1 MKEYWLNKKNNK
13 DLIIFFS
20 GWGMDQ
26 NPFKPLKCN
35 DIDILMYYD
44 YSDLKLNNSSLKNI
58 INSEKYLNIYLIG
71 FSLGVGILG
80 YLLNDELINKVNR
93 VIAINGTL
101 EPIDDEK
108 GIPKQIFEN
117 TIKYWDS
124 KNKINFIKRMCR
136 DQDTVNKYLSNLPD
150 RTLSDEL
157 KELQDLYDLFKDQD
171 IVKKNFFDTAII
183 AKNDRIFPA
192 KNQIDHWIGKVKIIK
207 YDKTPHFIFY
217 NWDNWEDI
225 LKDVTENR

>member
-1 MKEYWLNKKNNK
+1 MKEFWINKKNNK
-13 DLIIFFS
+13 NLIIFFS

-26 NPFKPLKCN
+26 NPFTPLKYN
-35 DIDILMYYD
+35 DLDILMYYN
-44 YSDLKLNNSSLKNI
+44 YSDINTNDTSLKNI

-71 FSLGVGILG
+71 FSLGVGVLG
-80 YLLNDELINKVNR
+80 YLLNDELSKKVKK

-101 EPIDDEK
+101 EPIDDKK

-117 TIKYWDS
+117 TIKFWNAE
-124 KNKINFIKRMCR
+124 NKINFIKRMCR
-136 DQDTVNKYLSNLPD
+136 DQATFNKYKSNLPE
-150 RTLSDEL
+150 RSLSDEK
-157 KELQDLYDLFKDQD
+157 KELTNLYDVLTDNN
-171 IVKKNFFDTAII
+171 VKIENYFDTVII
-183 AKNDRIFPA
+183 SGNDRIFPA
-192 KNQIDHWIGKVKIIK
+192 KNQNAYWTGKAKIIK